1 MNILVKSKSK
11 FRRAYVPTTAL
22 AKTVEFD
29 DDMMHVFLTDG
40 RIISVP
46 IIWFP
51 LEISAAA
58 LGGAW

>member
-1 MNILVKSKSK
+1 MNISVKSKSR
-11 FRRAYVPTTAL
+11 FRRAYGPTTAL
-22 AKTVEFD
+22 AKAVEFD
-29 DDMMHVFLTDG
+29 DDMMQVFLTGG
-40 RIISVP
+40 RMISVP

>member
-1 MNILVKSKSK
+1 MNISVKSKSR
-11 FRRAYVPTTAL
+11 FRRAYVPTAAL

-29 DDMMHVFLTDG
+29 DDMMQVFLTGG
-40 RIISVP
+40 RMISVP